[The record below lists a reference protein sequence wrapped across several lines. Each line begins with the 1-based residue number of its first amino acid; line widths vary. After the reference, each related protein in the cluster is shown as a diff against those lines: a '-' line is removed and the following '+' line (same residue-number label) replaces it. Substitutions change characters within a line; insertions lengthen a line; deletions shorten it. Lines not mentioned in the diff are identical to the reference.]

1 VALGLGWFVISVAG
15 QVVAARSSAEPPVTL
30 GDGQVTDLAGVVHD
44 PEAAEAALERLADDE
59 GVQLFVVFVDSF
71 GGTTSEDWAEETAV
85 GNGLGLN
92 DMLLAVAVEDRQ
104 YAYSVDADFPLS
116 DDELADVATE
126 RIEPRLSD
134 DDWDGAVIEAADGL
148 ADALGGGGSSDGGS
162 GGGSSVWVWI
172 LVGLAVVGAA
182 VIGILYVRRRRAAG
196 AGPSAPFD
204 PLDRMGIDELRT
216 EAGSLLV
223 ELDDALKTSEIEVA
237 LAEREFGAGAA
248 APFRQAL
255 DEARASLD
263 QGFAAYHSLSEPPP
277 GLAPRDEAA
286 TRKVLADVVRSCRRA
301 DEALDTRSAE
311 FDELRDDR
319 ERAPEVLDGLRR
331 RLAGVGQHLPQA
343 EATMSA
349 LRGRYPE
356 AALRTVADNLRQAHD
371 RMGFATE
378 ALSSADTALAAGD
391 RNRTVLVARGAEQA
405 IEQVGTL
412 LDAVARADDDLR
424 AATSALESGMAELRG
439 DIAIAEAVVAAG
451 GGANLAGPLA
461 VARDTLATIEAE
473 RTAGTLDPVGALQRL
488 SAAAVPLDALTDR
501 IEQAQ
506 ASLDQLIGATRSRIA
521 AVEGYITTRRGAV
534 GPDARTNVAEARRR
548 LEAAE
553 ARRAGDPE
561 GALAD
566 AQRAA
571 GLAEAAVRQAGDD
584 VDDFQRMRGGDSSL
598 GSVVLGGILLDTILR
613 SGRGGGYRGG
623 LPGGFGGGGGRPGG
637 FGGSGSRRG
646 GHGRF

>member
-1 VALGLGWFVISVAG
+1 VALAVGLVAWAAAG
-15 QVVAARSSAEPPVTL
+15 QVLAAPSSSDEPPVTL
-30 GDGQVTDLAGVVHD
+30 GGGQLTDLAGVIDD
-44 PEAAEAALERLADDE
+44 PEAVEAALERLADDE

-71 GGTTSEDWAEETAV
+71 GGRASEDWADDTAA
-85 GNGLGLN
+85 GNGLGQN

-104 YAYSVDADFPLS
+104 YAYRVDTDFPLS
-116 DDELADVATE
+116 DDELADVVTT
-126 RIEPRLSD
+126 RVEPHLRD
-134 DDWDGAVIEAADGL
+134 AEWDGAVIEGADGL
-148 ADALGGGGSSDGGS
+148 AEALGGGSS
-162 GGGSSVWVWI
+162 GGASGRGSSVWVWV

-182 VIGILYVRRRRAAG
+182 VVGVLYVRRRRAVSA
-196 AGPSAPFD
+196 ASAPVD
-204 PLDRMGIDELRT
+204 PLDAMTIDELRT
-216 EAGSLLV
+216 QAGSLLV

-277 GLAPRDEAA
+277 GPAPRDEAA
-286 TRKVLADVVRSCRRA
+286 TRTALADVVRACRRA
-301 DEALDTRSAE
+301 DAALDARAAE

-319 ERAPEVLDGLRR
+319 ERAPEVLDALRR

-343 EATMSA
+343 EATLSA
-349 LRGRYPE
+349 LRDRYPE
-356 AALRTVADNLRQAHD
+356 AALRTVVDNVRQVHD
-371 RMGFATE
+371 RMGFASE
-378 ALSSADTALAAGD
+378 ALSSADAALAAGD

-405 IEQVGTL
+405 IEQAATL
-412 LDAVARADDDLR
+412 LDAVARTDDDLR
-424 AATSALESGMAELRG
+424 GATSALESAMAELRG
-439 DIAIAEAVVAAG
+439 DIATAEAVVAAG

-461 VARDTLATIEAE
+461 VARDTLAAIETE
-473 RTAGTLDPVGALQRL
+473 RTAGTLDPVGAVQRL

-506 ASLDQLIGATRSRIA
+506 AALDQLIGATRSRIS

-534 GPDARTNVAEARRR
+534 GPDARTNVAEARRC

-553 ARRAGDPE
+553 ARRGADPE

-584 VDDFQRMRGGDSSL
+584 VEDFQRMRGGDSSL

-623 LPGGFGGGGGRPGG
+623 LPGGFGGGRARPGG